1 MQKLCLSD
9 KHSPNIYHDIVAQL
23 LFCSSTGIN
32 GMASFEPSPLTSL
45 SRHTNAPYFP
55 YSYTQ
60 VQVQAAKDIIEANR
74 DVIVGVGCT
83 PAR

>member
-1 MQKLCLSD
+1 MILL
-9 KHSPNIYHDIVAQL
+9 HSYYFVPALALTERQALNHRPAPL
-23 LFCSSTGIN
+23 N
-32 GMASFEPSPLTSL
+32 SP
-45 SRHTNAPYFP
+45 SRHTNAPYLP